1 MPHIFEIGREE
12 LTEEQKAM
20 MQGNLRY
27 RLAIKENGN
36 TIFYGNPGSV
46 PKSVSRHHC
55 TLEVDDNLVMTLT
68 NVSGNNLMTVNGDD
82 CLKKKGVQLRDEV
95 TLGKDKYPL
104 KLEEIVKGVYSK
116 QKYDISHLRNVYDDF
131 EKEKIEMQIKN
142 ARFQNYSTISGFII
156 PLSIV
161 VGTALPEN
169 APKFIRSLFYIAS
182 LIFLGVFFILRHKRA
197 EVGPY
202 KQKEL
207 TDKFNDT
214 YVCPNP
220 ACGHFLGNQPYRN
233 ILKAGSCPYCKAK
246 FEDKSPDSLE

>member
-1 MPHIFEIGREE
+1 MPHCFRIGREE
-12 LTEEQKAM
+12 LTEEQKRM

-27 RLAIKENGN
+27 RLAITENGN
-36 TIFYGNPGSV
+36 TVYFGNPGTV
-46 PKSVSRHHC
+46 PQSVSRHHC
-55 TLEVDDNLVMTLT
+55 ELEIDDNLVMTIT
-68 NVSGNNLMTVNGDD
+68 NVSGHNIMTVNGVE

-116 QKYDISHLRNVYDDF
+116 QTYSISHLNNVYEDY
-131 EKEKIEMQIKN
+131 EKAKIDMQIKN
-142 ARFQNYSTISGFII
+142 AKFQNYSTISGFII

-161 VGTALPEN
+161 VGTILPEN
-169 APKFIRSLFYIAS
+169 APKFIRVVFYIIS
-182 LIFLGVFFILRHKRA
+182 LIFLAVFFVLRHKRA
-197 EVGPY
+197 KVGPY

-246 FEDKSPDSLE
+246 FEE